1 MTDQGRASLLRGRRW
16 VIKIGSALLTNN
28 GKGLH
33 REAMQAWVEQMA
45 ELAQAG
51 YQIVLVSSGAVAAGM
66 GALGWTKRPTAI
78 NELQAAAAVGQ
89 MGLIHSYEMMFK
101 SYDIHTAQ
109 VLLINDD
116 LASRPRYLNARS
128 TLNTLIDH
136 KVIPIVNEND
146 TVATDEIRFGDN
158 DTLAA
163 MVANLIDADGLII
176 MTDQLGLFDADPR
189 NNPEATL
196 ISNAFADDAALDGM
210 AGESKGELG
219 RGGMYTKLRAARL
232 ASRSGTSTII
242 VGGSQPNVLLR
253 LFAGEQLGTCL
264 EARQQPLAARKQWL
278 AGLLNVSGTLVLDDG
293 AARVLHGHGRSLL
306 PVGVADVI
314 GEFERGAVV
323 ECRDQNGILIA
334 RGLSNYSAGDARKIA
349 RHSSADILGILGY
362 QGEPELIHR
371 DNMVVMV

>member
-1 MTDQGRASLLRGRRW
+1 MSDQGRAALLKGRRW
-16 VIKIGSALLTNN
+16 VVKIGSALLTDN

-45 ELAQAG
+45 ELADAG

-66 GALGWTKRPTAI
+66 GVLGWSKRPTAI

-89 MGLIHSYEMMFK
+89 MGLVHSYEQMFK
-101 SYDIHTAQ
+101 SFGINTAQ
-109 VLLINDD
+109 ILLINDD

-136 KVIPIVNEND
+136 RVIPIVNEND

-176 MTDQLGLFDADPR
+176 MTDQLGLFDSDPR
-189 NNPEATL
+189 QNPDAKL
-196 ISNAFADDAALDGM
+196 IASAYADDASLDAM
-210 AGESKGELG
+210 AGESKGVLG

-232 ASRSGTSTII
+232 AARSGTATII
-242 VGGSQPNVLLR
+242 VGGSQPNVLRR
-253 LFAGEQLGTCL
+253 LFAGESLGTCL
-264 EARQQPLAARKQWL
+264 DARQKPLAARKQWL
-278 AGLLNVSGTLVLDDG
+278 AGLLNASGTLVLDDG
-293 AARVLHGHGRSLL
+293 AARVLHGQGRSLL
-306 PVGVADVI
+306 PVGVAEVI

-334 RGLSNYSAGDARKIA
+334 RGLSNYNSFDARKIA
-349 RHSSADILGILGY
+349 RHSSNDILGILGY

-371 DNMVVMV
+371 DNMVVMF

>member
-1 MTDQGRASLLRGRRW
+1 MSDQGRAALLRGRRW
-16 VIKIGSALLTNN
+16 VVKIGSALLTDN

-33 REAMQAWVEQMA
+33 HEAMQGWVAQMA
-45 ELAQAG
+45 QLAQAG

-66 GALGWTKRPTAI
+66 GVLGWSKRPTAI

-89 MGLIHSYEMMFK
+89 MGLVHSYEKMFTSFGIK
-101 SYDIHTAQ
+101 TAQ
-109 VLLINDD
+109 ILLINDD

-136 KVIPIVNEND
+136 NVIPIVNEND

-176 MTDQLGLFDADPR
+176 MTDQLGLFDSDPR
-189 NNPEATL
+189 QNPAAQL
-196 ISNAFADDAALDGM
+196 ITNAYADDAALDAM
-210 AGESKGELG
+210 AGESKGVLG

-232 ASRSGTSTII
+232 AARSGTATII
-242 VGGSQPNVLLR
+242 VGGSQPNVLQR
-253 LFAGEQLGTCL
+253 LFAGEPLGTCL
-264 EARQQPLAARKQWL
+264 DARQKPLAARKQWL
-278 AGLLNVSGTLVLDDG
+278 AGLLNASGTLVLDDG
-293 AARVLHGHGRSLL
+293 AARVLHGQGRSLL
-306 PVGVADVI
+306 PVGVAEVI

-334 RGLSNYSAGDARKIA
+334 RGLTHYNAADARKIA
-349 RHSSADILGILGY
+349 GHSSNDILGILGY

-371 DNMVVMV
+371 DNMVVMS

>member
-1 MTDQGRASLLRGRRW
+1 MIDQGRATLLRGRRW

-51 YQIVLVSSGAVAAGM
+51 YEIVLVSSGAVAAGM

-101 SYDIHTAQ
+101 SYGIHTAQ

-116 LASRPRYLNARS
+116 LASRSRYLNARS

-196 ISNAFADDAALDGM
+196 ITNAFADDAALDGM

-219 RGGMYTKLRAARL
+219 RGGMFTKLRAARL

-242 VGGSQPNVLLR
+242 VGGSQPGVLRR

-278 AGLLNVSGTLVLDDG
+278 AGMLNVSGALVLDDG
-293 AARVLHGHGRSLL
+293 AARVLHGQGRSLL

-334 RGLSNYSAGDARKIA
+334 RGLSNYSASEARKIA